1 MRMDQLNN
9 IDNKEVD
16 LLSNEGSVF
25 PNTQVRSI
33 MPKNK
38 NGNKQ
43 KRLAKKITRDSSPA
57 NPTVESADDKKE
69 ADRKMQVTNADKEGN
84 TPAWQRYKAGDP
96 RYEYKA
102 PVKED
107 FSPKEIKMAIGIAS
121 DPRYKGGNMTGA
133 VNAIEKLSKGLS
145 GHKQVMAVLKRQ
157 NEDIEEAGGYYTQPV
172 YDMIEKHGYEKVM
185 HELLTS
191 LDADVIQ
198 SFLQRNEIN
207 EAGDTKYGI
216 VRYPDT
222 AISYIKNDGNGWEHI
237 YDRSYGFKGPVDKN
251 DIQYASKIEKEK
263 IPSRMFKEGRLSHSD
278 IPSRYAVEADEEKD
292 VEFYRTLDAKQ
303 LNAVKSKLNTTIESL
318 DHAIEFRARN
328 SRLYFNTGD
337 KAGTGDLYRMKEQ
350 LEKLLNSWDEST
362 QIYGM

>member
-57 NPTVESADDKKE
+57 NPTVESE
-69 ADRKMQVTNADKEGN
+69 VQVD
-84 TPAWQRYKAGDP
+84 
-96 RYEYKA
+96 
-102 PVKED
+102 
-107 FSPKEIKMAIGIAS
+107 
-121 DPRYKGGNMTGA
+121 
-133 VNAIEKLSKGLS
+133 
-145 GHKQVMAVLKRQ
+145 
-157 NEDIEEAGGYYTQPV
+157 EAGGYYTQPV

-185 HELLTS
+185 AELLS
-191 LDADVIQ
+191 KLDADVIQ
-198 SFLQRNEIN
+198 DFLNRAELN
-207 EAGDTKYGI
+207 EASETKYGI

-237 YDRSYGFKGPVDKN
+237 YDKSYGFEGPVDKN

-278 IPSRYAVEADEEKD
+278 IPSRYAVK
-292 VEFYRTLDAKQ
+292 
-303 LNAVKSKLNTTIESL
+303 
-318 DHAIEFRARN
+318 
-328 SRLYFNTGD
+328 
-337 KAGTGDLYRMKEQ
+337 
-350 LEKLLNSWDEST
+350 
-362 QIYGM
+362 

>member
-57 NPTVESADDKKE
+57 NPTVESE
-69 ADRKMQVTNADKEGN
+69 VT
-84 TPAWQRYKAGDP
+84 
-96 RYEYKA
+96 
-102 PVKED
+102 
-107 FSPKEIKMAIGIAS
+107 
-121 DPRYKGGNMTGA
+121 
-133 VNAIEKLSKGLS
+133 
-145 GHKQVMAVLKRQ
+145 
-157 NEDIEEAGGYYTQPV
+157 EAGGYYTQPV

-251 DIQYASKIEKEK
+251 DMQYASKIEKEK
-263 IPSRMFKEGRLSHSD
+263 IPSRMFKEGGLSHSD
-278 IPSRYAVEADEEKD
+278 IPSRYAVEADERSPEY
-292 VEFYRTLDAKQ
+292 YRDLDKGQ
-303 LNAVKSKLNTTIESL
+303 LNHTKSMLMKTAGQLNV
-318 DHAIEFRARN
+318 AIEQRYKF
-328 SRLYFNTGD
+328 SKEMMGTGD
-337 KAGTGDLYRMKEQ
+337 RVGTGDLQNMLDTLNQ
-350 LEKLLNSWDEST
+350 LIDGWEEST
-362 QIYGM
+362 KIYGK